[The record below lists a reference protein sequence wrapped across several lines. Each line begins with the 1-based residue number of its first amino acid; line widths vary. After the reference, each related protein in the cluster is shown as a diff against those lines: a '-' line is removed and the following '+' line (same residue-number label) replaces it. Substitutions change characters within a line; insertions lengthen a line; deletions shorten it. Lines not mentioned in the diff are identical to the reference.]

1 MCLYNPHTVP
11 ANFKWD
17 MGEEAQQALY
27 ITHPEGVVPPRNSLL
42 CEFIAQGTFH
52 CPSVLPLSLLVDGGQ
67 EQKVECVVR
76 YGVPQCVF
84 EQSNVLFGV
93 VPLNLTTSKS
103 VLLKNTGKHHA
114 YYTVS
119 QCYVRVLAIPS
130 CLCALLDPTL

>member
-1 MCLYNPHTVP
+1 MSLQLSTSSVILEHRDLAPPTQGLQGSVCLY
-11 ANFKWD
+11 
-17 MGEEAQQALY
+17 
-27 ITHPEGVVPPRNSLL
+27 RNSLL

-119 QCYVRVLAIPS
+119 QCYVHVLAIPS